1 MKTSFDVAVSAT
13 HFIQVSVPGMG
24 DVTFPAGGTLQLFNA
39 SKQTIEYFRSLYDL
53 GFKVEI
59 GKVVSKPFM
68 TYNYDVGG
76 SSKDS
81 FDKKVEEERAKAEAQ
96 KTTPLQKVSNY
107 IISRGANKG
116 KRVCD
121 VPVKNLKAVMN
132 STTDET
138 LKSVINTYLNLTNQN

>member
-1 MKTSFDVAVSAT
+1 MKTNFDVAVSAT
-13 HFIQVSVPGMG
+13 HHIQVSVPGMG

-107 IISRGANKG
+107 IITTGANKG
-116 KRVCD
+116 KRICD
-121 VPVKNLKAVMN
+121 VSVPNLKRILK
-132 STTDET
+132 STTNEE
-138 LKSVINTYLNLTNQN
+138 LKSAITAYLNFTNQN

>member
-1 MKTSFDVAVSAT
+1 MKTSFDVAVSVA